1 MASIYEINAQIQE
14 CLNPETGEFDEE
26 RFNGLIELKETKI
39 EQVICF
45 YKNVVAMAKAM
56 KEEEKSLKERREA
69 EERKAENL
77 RNYIQYALD
86 GEKFKTS
93 KVSVS
98 YRKTQSVEVADNF
111 VSWAIATGHDTL
123 LKYKE
128 PEVSKTAV
136 KEAILAGEKDIPAQI
151 IEGMSMTIK

>member
-1 MASIYEINAQIQE
+1 MASIYEINEQIQD

-26 RFNGLIELKETKI
+26 RFNGLMELKETKI
-39 EQVICF
+39 EQLLCF
-45 YKNVVAMAKAM
+45 YKNVVALAKSM

-77 RNYIQYALD
+77 KNYIQYALD

-111 VSWAIATGHDTL
+111 VSWAIATGHDKL
-123 LKYKE
+123 LKHKE

>member
-77 RNYIQYALD
+77 KNYIQYALD

-98 YRKTQSVEVADNF
+98 YRKTQSVEVADDF

>member
-39 EQVICF
+39 EQLICF

-77 RNYIQYALD
+77 KNYIQYALD

-98 YRKTQSVEVADNF
+98 YRKTQSVEVADDF

>member
-1 MASIYEINAQIQE
+1 MASIYEINEQIQD

-26 RFNGLIELKETKI
+26 RFNGLMELKETKI
-39 EQVICF
+39 EQLLCF
-45 YKNVVAMAKAM
+45 YKNVVALAKSM

-77 RNYIQYALD
+77 KNYIQYALD

-111 VSWAIATGHDTL
+111 VSWAIATGHDKL
-123 LKYKE
+123 LKHKE

-151 IEGMSMTIK
+151 IEGVSMTIK